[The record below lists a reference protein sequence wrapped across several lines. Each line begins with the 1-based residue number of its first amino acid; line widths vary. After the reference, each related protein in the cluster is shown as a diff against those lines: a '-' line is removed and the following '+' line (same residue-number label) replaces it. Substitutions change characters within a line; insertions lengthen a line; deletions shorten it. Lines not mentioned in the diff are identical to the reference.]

1 MSCGLSDPLDVGEPL
16 DDKFVGV
23 DGAEYGKISA
33 SASEEE
39 SWATALF
46 KDVLVLW
53 VVLTE
58 VQTHAKTTNL
68 LLNKELSKRI

>member
-1 MSCGLSDPLDVGEPL
+1 MVNPAIFVSGGLSDPLDVGEAL

-46 KDVLVLW
+46 NDVVVLW
-53 VVLTE
+53 AVSI
-58 VQTHAKTTNL
+58 AA
-68 LLNKELSKRI
+68 